1 MMLKQS
7 SDGGHSEALQKG
19 LDVKLIRPQTVSNVL
34 TQAGLFRKASGQAK
48 EWQTSRSTVRPALI
62 CNNAALFTLQASVRR
77 L

>member
-7 SDGGHSEALQKG
+7 SDGGHSKALQKG

-34 TQAGLFRKASGQAK
+34 AQAGLFRKASGQAT
-48 EWQTSRSTVRPALI
+48 EWQTSRTAVRPALI
-62 CNNAALFTLQASVRR
+62 CNDATLFTPQASIRR